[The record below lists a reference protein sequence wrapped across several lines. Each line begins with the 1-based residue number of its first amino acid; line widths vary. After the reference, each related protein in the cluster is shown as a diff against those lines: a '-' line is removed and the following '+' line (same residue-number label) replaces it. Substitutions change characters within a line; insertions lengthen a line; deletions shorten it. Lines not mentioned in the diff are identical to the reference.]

1 MTRERPDNGRRGG
14 GATEGTDVA
23 TANRRARRSL
33 GRRGVVAVTTLGIVA
48 TGATMAGAEIITPNP
63 ETLKAVGPTSGVHGF
78 PVWYEDGDGLR
89 LEQCLDATDAYCD
102 PAFLTAEGL
111 DPSRPLH
118 IGASA
123 AESNFPGES
132 FYFQAGNSFDTPSG
146 PAVDFV
152 AALEATF
159 ANEAAKEGD
168 QVVFGRLRIRIDDA
182 VPFATYTV
190 THPYGVDTVTADD
203 RGRAR
208 FVEDITPAPDNFG
221 LALGSRIAPFL
232 VDAAG
237 MHEVN
242 GNSYVGNPAVETQVT
257 GSPHD
262 TDYVEVSGPGID
274 TFRDDTFAILG
285 KVAVNQGIEPL
296 GVYEVDTAGQDYIDV
311 YAAAGR
317 NSTVEVSGDG
327 VAATSLTGDGAGNF
341 FARIPVDAFPASV
354 TVSNTSDVPA
364 EDKDVPVTDRI
375 QVTGAVF
382 DDGTLTVE
390 ATSSDSDAAL
400 SVEGFGAMTDGTL
413 TATGLAMPPHTVT
426 VVATEGGA
434 EDGRTT
440 APVMVTGSDAGEAVP
455 QAGNIAGLPPTVAM
469 GQTVTLDASSSTNV
483 DSFAWAASAGTI
495 VADAGNPALATF
507 TAPGT
512 PGTVTITLTT
522 QGPEGERVFT
532 RSVEVQGGEVPTA
545 VTVTADDP
553 TPEVG
558 APVVLTATGT
568 NATSYEWVQTSTP
581 AVSVPSTTGNT
592 VSFTA
597 PAHPVTFQVTATGPG
612 GTATGSVT
620 VTPNVDTLAITAA
633 ELRTGTREWRVSG
646 TSSVTDLNTVTVF
659 LATTTGTKGAVIGT
673 ATVDATGAW
682 TVRIANGV
690 SPTTGFT
697 RVVAEST
704 KGGVSAP
711 FAFTSR
717 R

>member
-1 MTRERPDNGRRGG
+1 MR
-14 GATEGTDVA
+14 GTDVA
-23 TANRRARRSL
+23 TANRTTNRR
-33 GRRGVVAVTTLGIVA
+33 GRTTVVALTAFGVVAS
-48 TGATMAGAEIITPNP
+48 GATMAGADILTPNP
-63 ETLKAVGPTSGVHGF
+63 ETLQAVGPTSGVHGF
-78 PVWYEDGDGLR
+78 PVWYEDHTGLR
-89 LEQCLDATDAYCD
+89 LEQCLDATDPYCD

-123 AESNFPGES
+123 AESNWPAES

-159 ANEAAKEGD
+159 ANEVVREGD
-168 QVVFGRLRIRIDDA
+168 QVTFGRLRIRIDDA

-232 VDAAG
+232 IDAAG
-237 MHEVN
+237 LHEVN

-262 TDYVEVSGPGID
+262 TNYVEVSGPGID
-274 TFRDDTFAILG
+274 TFRDDTFGILG

-296 GVYEVDTAGQDYIDV
+296 GVYEVDTAGQDYVDV
-311 YAAAGR
+311 YAKAGR
-317 NSTVEVSGDG
+317 NSTVEVAGEG
-327 VAATSLTGDGAGNF
+327 VPATTLTGDGKGNF
-341 FARIPVDAFPASV
+341 FARIPVGAFPDSV

-364 EDKDVPVTDRI
+364 ENKDVPVTDRI
-375 QVTGAVF
+375 QVTNAVF
-382 DDGTLTVE
+382 ANGTLTVE
-390 ATSSDSDAAL
+390 ATSSDSDAEL
-400 SVEGFGAMTDGTL
+400 SVEGFGALANGTL
-413 TATGLAMPPHTVT
+413 TATGLSMPPHSVT
-426 VVATEGGA
+426 VVATEGG
-434 EDGRTT
+434 EPDGSTT
-440 APVMVTGSDAGEAVP
+440 APVMVTGSDAGEEVP
-455 QAGNIAGLPPTVAM
+455 QAGNIAGLPTTLAM

-483 DSFAWAASAGTI
+483 ESFDWSASAGTI

-507 TAPGT
+507 TAPST
-512 PGTVTITLTT
+512 PGVVTITLTT

-532 RSVEVQGGEVPTA
+532 RTAEVQGGEVPTA
-545 VTVTADDP
+545 VTVTADNP

-558 APVVLTATGT
+558 GQVVLTATGT

-581 AVSVPSTTGNT
+581 AVTVPSTTGNT

-620 VTPNVDTLAITAA
+620 VTPTVDTTAITAG
-633 ELRTGTREWRVSG
+633 EYRTGTREWRVSG
-646 TSSVTDLNTVTVF
+646 TSTVTNLNTVTVY
-659 LATTTGTKGAVIGT
+659 LATTTGTKGAMIGT

-682 TVRIANGV
+682 TVRVANAV